1 MHGRGTGAG
10 RRGRISTL
18 AAFDN
23 LVEAIAAA
31 GGGSDGIDKLLV
43 VTWGGVAAS
52 NHLTVLDGTHN
63 LVVVTD
69 NE

>member
-1 MHGRGTGAG
+1 MHGPGAKAE
-10 RRGRISTL
+10 RRERISTL

-31 GGGSDGIDKLLV
+31 SGGSDGIDKLLV
-43 VTWGGVAAS
+43 VTWGGVAAT
-52 NHLTVLDGTHN
+52 NHLSVLDGTHN